1 MKILLK
7 EVDLRRIINRV
18 IDESVE
24 YTNINF
30 DEINGVDGL
39 TYALKNNVLEKLIP
53 LSNLVINL
61 PAEKRYDLS
70 STKSILGFLNTIKK
84 DIDTARSLFDD
95 FESNEE
101 IANTDEFTLLDTILF
116 KIDMIYDSL
125 FFLFD
130 RLDSLFMEI
139 DDDFDVFIDDVK
151 KHLK

>member
-1 MKILLK
+1 MEMLLK
-7 EVDLRRIINRV
+7 EVDLRRIMNRV

-24 YTNINF
+24 YANINF
-30 DEINGVDGL
+30 DEINSVDGL

-95 FESNEE
+95 YESNEE
-101 IANTDEFTLLDTILF
+101 IANTDSFGILDTTLF

-130 RLDSLFMEI
+130 KLDSLFMEI